1 MSISLLERLNEGVS
15 RPSNSF
21 SNEKLSRS
29 LPPSSQYA
37 LSKVIEKMLG
47 GKSKQASQ
55 WEDNYYFTLLE
66 QNDNKTAE
74 EQRILDAAKAD
85 LCLIVSHKG
94 IIRVMAHLEFEEYW
108 NLIGEKERA
117 ATSVLKKYWLGQGF
131 QIDVNNMRNL
141 DQLSLKIAERLVN
154 DIALFC
160 ERYKAYREGTE
171 KQDMAVRKYKKD
183 TIDIDKGSWSSRVY
197 FNWSK
202 VGMDKTTHL
211 NNLLVSLYETNT
223 IPKDCPLNEFETDL
237 LLEKLNLK
245 PQTQPKK
252 EGAKNV

>member
-47 GKSKQASQ
+47 GKSKQATQ
-55 WEDNYYFTLLE
+55 WEDNYYFTLLD
-66 QNDNKTAE
+66 QNENRTVE

-85 LCLIVSHKG
+85 LCLVVTHKG
-94 IIRVMAHLEFEEYW
+94 IIRVMTHLEVEEYW

-117 ATSVLKKYWLGQGF
+117 ATSILKKYWLGQGF

-141 DQLSLKIAERLVN
+141 DQLSMKITERLVS
-154 DIALFC
+154 DISLFC
-160 ERYKAYREGTE
+160 ERYKAFREGTE
-171 KQDMAVRKYKKD
+171 QRDMAVRKYKKES
-183 TIDIDKGSWSSRVY
+183 IELDKGTWSNRVY
-197 FNWSK
+197 YGWSG
-202 VGMDKTTHL
+202 VGIDKTTHL

-223 IPKDCPLNEFETDL
+223 IPKDCPLNEIETDL

-245 PQTQPKK
+245 TPIQPKK
-252 EGAKNV
+252 EGNKNV